1 MAITAVAPAHLDN
14 GAESDN
20 LEDVT
25 HSCVQC
31 GTTLTRTIRLLTGD
45 AHTTADRLWFQR
57 LTIGSLPRASWVE
70 RLKGRFIYQVQRCP
84 PTELIYLFAQR
95 YVGWSVHVMP
105 PVGLVFAEPDPMIT
119 GNRFRVRADECL
131 RAANSMAD
139 PERKLAHL
147 DLAQRWLRLATQ
159 IDKMDAETRHDT
171 PLVPLQAGHP

>member
-1 MAITAVAPAHLDN
+1 
-14 GAESDN
+14 
-20 LEDVT
+20 
-25 HSCVQC
+25 
-31 GTTLTRTIRLLTGD
+31 
-45 AHTTADRLWFQR
+45 
-57 LTIGSLPRASWVE
+57 
-70 RLKGRFIYQVQRCP
+70 
-84 PTELIYLFAQR
+84 
-95 YVGWSVHVMP
+95 MP

-139 PERKLAHL
+139 PQRKLAHL